1 MMIQFR
7 IVSLTKIIENGSE
20 VELMEKT
27 RTTFRIKDTK
37 YNGKIRY
44 CIHDNLTGKDIYCD
58 KGKLTETMW
67 KLLDEESVKK

>member
-1 MMIQFR
+1 M
-7 IVSLTKIIENGSE
+7 N
-20 VELMEKT
+20 KT

-44 CIHDNLTGKDIYCD
+44 CTHDNLTGKDVYCD

>member
-1 MMIQFR
+1 MQYHIDF
-7 IVSLTKIIENGSE
+7 LTKTIENGNKRCF
-20 VELMEKT
+20 MNKT

-44 CIHDNLTGKDIYCD
+44 CIHDNLTGKDVYCD